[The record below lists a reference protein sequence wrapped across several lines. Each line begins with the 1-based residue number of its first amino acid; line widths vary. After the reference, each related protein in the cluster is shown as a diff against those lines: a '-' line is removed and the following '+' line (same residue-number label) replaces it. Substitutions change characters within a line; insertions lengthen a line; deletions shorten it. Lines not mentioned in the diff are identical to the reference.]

1 MLKPLVSA
9 IIPSFNRAELTL
21 RAIHSVLN
29 QSFENIE
36 LLVINDG
43 SSEDYLAVQQLLEE
57 KKGIY
62 LETEN
67 QGVSAARNLG
77 IELSK
82 GEYIAFLDS
91 DDEWLADKIYKQ
103 VEVISENPKYPIVQA
118 LERWNRN
125 GKIITVPKHLSP
137 AHGESFKKAVDYCCI
152 GPSSAL
158 IRKELFNEIG
168 LFDPCL
174 RICEDYDLW
183 LRILDK
189 YPVFCIQEEL
199 SIKYGG
205 HSDQL
210 SRSEVGID
218 RFRVY
223 ALVKYLMNA
232 NDLEKISIVKQGILK
247 RLKILISGAE
257 KRGFI
262 DRVQEYNGLFD
273 IVDKSSSSPPSILPA
288 FLLN

>member
-1 MLKPLVSA
+1 MQKPLVSA

-29 QSFENIE
+29 QSYQNIE
-36 LLVINDG
+36 LIVVNDG
-43 SSEDYLAVQQLLEE
+43 SHEDYLTVQQILEE

-82 GEYIAFLDS
+82 GEYIALLDS

-137 AHGESFKKAVDYCCI
+137 AHGESFKKAVDHCCI

-158 IRKELFNEIG
+158 IRRELFNEIG

-174 RICEDYDLW
+174 RICEDYELW
-183 LRILDK
+183 IRILDK

-205 HSDQL
+205 HTDQL

-223 ALVKYLMNA
+223 ALIKYLMNA
-232 NDLEKISIVKQGILK
+232 NDLEKISIVKQGIMK

-257 KRGFI
+257 KRGLI
-262 DRVQEYNGLFD
+262 DRVQEYKGLFD
-273 IVDKSSSSPPSILPA
+273 IVDKSSSSPPSILST

>member
-1 MLKPLVSA
+1 MQRPLVSA

-29 QSFENIE
+29 QSYQNIE

-43 SSEDYLAVQQLLEE
+43 SHEDYLAVQQLLEE
-57 KKGIY
+57 KNGIY
-62 LETEN
+62 LKTEN
-67 QGVSAARNLG
+67 QGVSVARNLG
-77 IELSK
+77 VELSK

-137 AHGESFKKAVDYCCI
+137 AQGESFKKAVDHCCI

-158 IRKELFNEIG
+158 IRRELFNEIG
-168 LFDPCL
+168 LFDPFL

-218 RFRVY
+218 RFRIY
-223 ALVKYLMNA
+223 ALIKFLMNA
-232 NDLEKISIVKQGILK
+232 NDLDKISIVKQGILK

-257 KRGFI
+257 KRGFSEK
-262 DRVQEYNGLFD
+262 VQENQRLLE
-273 IVDKSSSSPPSILPA
+273 ILDKSSSSPPSILPT